1 MSPVIHLGLASLLAI
16 AVAACSTAPAAPD
29 LSPPPPRRLDA
40 KTQLEYGAPPP
51 PPPGPRY

>member
-1 MSPVIHLGLASLLAI
+1 MTNLLRLPAAGLILL

-29 LSPPPPRRLDA
+29 LTPPAPRVDA

-51 PPPGPRY
+51 RGPRY